1 MPRRFSVTQFDGGM
15 NLPVSDFSGIVEVK
29 LLVNT
34 IAILKEVGDMDK
46 EVTLRVEQLVDLRF
60 LQK

>member
-1 MPRRFSVTQFDGGM
+1 MPRRFSVTPFDGGM

-46 EVTLRVEQLVDLRF
+46 EVTLRFEQLVDLRF

>member
-1 MPRRFSVTQFDGGM
+1 M

>member
-1 MPRRFSVTQFDGGM
+1 MPRRFSVTPFDGGM